1 MIFVWVVP
9 VLLGAAA
16 AIGRRHYLSE
26 SIAEQAARQSSMAP
40 AHFAAINVDL
50 PSGAVA
56 FPHGD
61 GADIA
66 NANCL
71 ICHSAGMVLR
81 QLPLTVAY
89 FLILRFHL
97 RLPIATGLLR
107 PSLAGRYRQVLSQ
120 LWSLFFRQQDMS
132 SLSKG
137 PIIAPRAER
146 PWFIIDKRSPVEA
159 SAPSSNR

>member
-1 MIFVWVVP
+1 MNARLRRMTFVWVVP

-16 AIGRRHYLSE
+16 AIGGRHYLSE

-81 QLPLTVAY
+81 QPPLTVAEWRTEIEKMKTS
-89 FLILRFHL
+89 FGA
-97 RLPIATGLLR
+97 PIPSEQIDELAHYLGNINGR
-107 PSLAGRYRQVLSQ
+107 PSDAKPATVDSQ
-120 LWSLFFRQQDMS
+120 
-132 SLSKG
+132 G
-137 PIIAPRAER
+137 
-146 PWFIIDKRSPVEA
+146 
-159 SAPSSNR
+159 N

>member
-1 MIFVWVVP
+1 MNARLHQMIFVWVVP

-16 AIGRRHYLSE
+16 AIGGRHYLSE

-81 QLPLTVAY
+81 QPPLTVAEWRTEIEKMKTS
-89 FLILRFHL
+89 FGA
-97 RLPIATGLLR
+97 PIPSEQIDELAHYLGNINGR
-107 PSLAGRYRQVLSQ
+107 PSDAKPATVDSQ
-120 LWSLFFRQQDMS
+120 
-132 SLSKG
+132 G
-137 PIIAPRAER
+137 
-146 PWFIIDKRSPVEA
+146 
-159 SAPSSNR
+159 N

>member
-1 MIFVWVVP
+1 MNARLHQMIFVWVVP

-16 AIGRRHYLSE
+16 AIGGRHYLSE

-40 AHFAAINVDL
+40 VHFAAINVDL

-81 QLPLTVAY
+81 QPPLTVAEWRTEIEKMKTS
-89 FLILRFHL
+89 FGA
-97 RLPIATGLLR
+97 PIPSEQIDELAHYLGNINGR
-107 PSLAGRYRQVLSQ
+107 PSDAKPATVDSQ
-120 LWSLFFRQQDMS
+120 
-132 SLSKG
+132 G
-137 PIIAPRAER
+137 
-146 PWFIIDKRSPVEA
+146 
-159 SAPSSNR
+159 N

>member
-1 MIFVWVVP
+1 MNAKLHQMIFVWVVP

-16 AIGRRHYLSE
+16 AIGGRHYLSE

-81 QLPLTVAY
+81 QPPLTVAEWRTEIEKMKTS
-89 FLILRFHL
+89 FGA
-97 RLPIATGLLR
+97 PIPSEQIDELAHYLGNINGR
-107 PSLAGRYRQVLSQ
+107 PSDAKPATVDSQ
-120 LWSLFFRQQDMS
+120 
-132 SLSKG
+132 G
-137 PIIAPRAER
+137 
-146 PWFIIDKRSPVEA
+146 
-159 SAPSSNR
+159 N

>member
-1 MIFVWVVP
+1 MNARLHQMIFVWVVP

-16 AIGRRHYLSE
+16 AIGGRHYLSE

-50 PSGAVA
+50 PPGAVA

-81 QLPLTVAY
+81 QPPLTVAEWRTEIEKMKTS
-89 FLILRFHL
+89 FGA
-97 RLPIATGLLR
+97 PIPSEQIDELAHYLGNINGR
-107 PSLAGRYRQVLSQ
+107 PSDAKPATVDSQ
-120 LWSLFFRQQDMS
+120 
-132 SLSKG
+132 G
-137 PIIAPRAER
+137 
-146 PWFIIDKRSPVEA
+146 
-159 SAPSSNR
+159 N

>member
-1 MIFVWVVP
+1 MNARLHQMIFVWVVP

-16 AIGRRHYLSE
+16 AIGGRHYLSE
-26 SIAEQAARQSSMAP
+26 SIAEQAARQSSVAP

-81 QLPLTVAY
+81 QPPLTVAEWRTEIEKMKTS
-89 FLILRFHL
+89 FGA
-97 RLPIATGLLR
+97 PIPSEQIDELAHYLGNINGR
-107 PSLAGRYRQVLSQ
+107 PSDAKPAKVDSQ
-120 LWSLFFRQQDMS
+120 
-132 SLSKG
+132 G
-137 PIIAPRAER
+137 
-146 PWFIIDKRSPVEA
+146 
-159 SAPSSNR
+159 N

>member
-1 MIFVWVVP
+1 MNARLRRMTFVWVVP

-16 AIGRRHYLSE
+16 AIGGRHYLSE
-26 SIAEQAARQSSMAP
+26 SIAEQAARQSSMAR

-81 QLPLTVAY
+81 QPPLTVAEWRTEIEKMKTS
-89 FLILRFHL
+89 FGA
-97 RLPIATGLLR
+97 PIPSEQIDELAHYLGNINGR
-107 PSLAGRYRQVLSQ
+107 PSDAKPATVDGQ
-120 LWSLFFRQQDMS
+120 
-132 SLSKG
+132 G
-137 PIIAPRAER
+137 
-146 PWFIIDKRSPVEA
+146 
-159 SAPSSNR
+159 N

>member
-1 MIFVWVVP
+1 MNARLHQMIFVWIVP

-16 AIGRRHYLSE
+16 AIGGRHYLSE

-56 FPHGD
+56 FPHGNR
-61 GADIA
+61 ADIA

-81 QLPLTVAY
+81 QPPLTVAEWRTEIEKMKTS
-89 FLILRFHL
+89 FGA
-97 RLPIATGLLR
+97 PIPSEQIDELAHYLGNINGR
-107 PSLAGRYRQVLSQ
+107 PSDAKPATVDSQ
-120 LWSLFFRQQDMS
+120 
-132 SLSKG
+132 G
-137 PIIAPRAER
+137 
-146 PWFIIDKRSPVEA
+146 
-159 SAPSSNR
+159 N

>member
-1 MIFVWVVP
+1 MNARLDQMIFVWVVP

-16 AIGRRHYLSE
+16 AIGGRHYLSE

-81 QLPLTVAY
+81 QPPLTVAEWRTEIEKMKTS
-89 FLILRFHL
+89 FGA
-97 RLPIATGLLR
+97 PIPSEQIDELAHYLGNINGR
-107 PSLAGRYRQVLSQ
+107 PSDAKPATVDSQ
-120 LWSLFFRQQDMS
+120 
-132 SLSKG
+132 G
-137 PIIAPRAER
+137 
-146 PWFIIDKRSPVEA
+146 
-159 SAPSSNR
+159 N

>member
-1 MIFVWVVP
+1 MTFVWVVP

-16 AIGRRHYLSE
+16 AIGGRHYLSE

-81 QLPLTVAY
+81 QPPLTVAEWRTEIEKMKTS
-89 FLILRFHL
+89 FGA
-97 RLPIATGLLR
+97 PIPSEQIDELAHYLGNINGR
-107 PSLAGRYRQVLSQ
+107 PSDAKPATVDSQ
-120 LWSLFFRQQDMS
+120 
-132 SLSKG
+132 G
-137 PIIAPRAER
+137 
-146 PWFIIDKRSPVEA
+146 
-159 SAPSSNR
+159 N

>member
-1 MIFVWVVP
+1 MNARLRRTIFVWAVP
-9 VLLGAAA
+9 VLLGTAA
-16 AIGRRHYLSE
+16 AIGGRHYLSE

-81 QLPLTVAY
+81 QPPLTVAEWRTEIEKMKTS
-89 FLILRFHL
+89 FGA
-97 RLPIATGLLR
+97 PIPSEQIDELAHYLGNINGR
-107 PSLAGRYRQVLSQ
+107 PSDAKPATVDSQ
-120 LWSLFFRQQDMS
+120 
-132 SLSKG
+132 G
-137 PIIAPRAER
+137 
-146 PWFIIDKRSPVEA
+146 
-159 SAPSSNR
+159 N

>member
-1 MIFVWVVP
+1 MNARLHQMIFVWVVP

-16 AIGRRHYLSE
+16 AIGGRHYLSE
-26 SIAEQAARQSSMAP
+26 SIAEQAARQSSTAP

-81 QLPLTVAY
+81 QPPLTVAEWRTEIEKMKTS
-89 FLILRFHL
+89 FGA
-97 RLPIATGLLR
+97 PIPSEQIDALAHYLGNINGR
-107 PSLAGRYRQVLSQ
+107 PSDAKPATVDSQ
-120 LWSLFFRQQDMS
+120 
-132 SLSKG
+132 G
-137 PIIAPRAER
+137 
-146 PWFIIDKRSPVEA
+146 
-159 SAPSSNR
+159 N

>member
-1 MIFVWVVP
+1 MNARLHQMIFVWVVP

-16 AIGRRHYLSE
+16 AIGGRHYLSE

-81 QLPLTVAY
+81 QPPLTVAEWRTEVEKMKTS
-89 FLILRFHL
+89 FGA
-97 RLPIATGLLR
+97 PIPSEQIDELAHYLGNINGR
-107 PSLAGRYRQVLSQ
+107 PSDAKPATVDSQ
-120 LWSLFFRQQDMS
+120 
-132 SLSKG
+132 G
-137 PIIAPRAER
+137 
-146 PWFIIDKRSPVEA
+146 
-159 SAPSSNR
+159 N